1 MLLINNL
8 QAKFD
13 RHRSLIDAALARVI
27 DRGWVVLGPEVKN
40 FEAAFARYLGVSHC
54 IGLANGTDAI
64 ELALRAMGVS
74 AGDKVATVANAGMYT
89 TTALLAIGAIPH
101 FIDVDFR
108 SQHATIAEV
117 VGATQAGCRA
127 VVITHLYGAAVK
139 DIVAIASYCAKHGVA
154 LLEDCAQ
161 AHGARIDGRAVGS
174 FGDVASFSFYPT
186 KNLGALGDGGAVVTS
201 NVVIAEKV
209 AMLRQYGWS
218 SKYVVSLAGATNS
231 RLDEMQAAVL
241 SELLPLLD
249 EANARR
255 REISA
260 RYSSAITHPCIS
272 LPEHGGDADV
282 AHLYIVKTQDR
293 DGLRAHLNKCDIASD
308 VHYPV
313 PDHRQP
319 IFGDRF
325 AMTGLGVTERL
336 SHEILTLPCF
346 PEMTAGEVEL
356 VVSAVNSWAP

>member
-8 QAKFD
+8 QFKFAQ
-13 RHRSLIDAALARVI
+13 HRSLIDAALARVI

-89 TTALLAIGAIPH
+89 TTALLAIGAVPH
-101 FIDVDFR
+101 FMDVDAR
-108 SQHATIAEV
+108 TQHATLAEV

-127 VVITHLYGAAVK
+127 VAITHLYGVAVK
-139 DIVAIASYCAKHGVA
+139 DTVAIASHCAEHGVA

-161 AHGARIDGRAVGS
+161 AHGARIDGRQVGS
-174 FGDVASFSFYPT
+174 FGDAASFSFYPT

-201 NVVIAEKV
+201 NDLIAEKV

-231 RLDEMQAAVL
+231 RLDEMQAAIL

-255 REISA
+255 RKIAA
-260 RYSSAITHPCIS
+260 RYAGAITHPRIT
-272 LPEHGGDADV
+272 LPEPGGDADV
-282 AHLYIVKTQDR
+282 AHLYVIRTQDR
-293 DGLRAHLNKCDIASD
+293 DGLRAHLNTRGVASD

-319 IFGDRF
+319 MFGDRF
-325 AMTGLGVTERL
+325 AATKLGVTERL
-336 SHEILTLPCF
+336 SQEILTLPCF
-346 PEMTAGEVEL
+346 PEMSLGEVAL
-356 VVSAVNSWAP
+356 VVSAVNSWTP